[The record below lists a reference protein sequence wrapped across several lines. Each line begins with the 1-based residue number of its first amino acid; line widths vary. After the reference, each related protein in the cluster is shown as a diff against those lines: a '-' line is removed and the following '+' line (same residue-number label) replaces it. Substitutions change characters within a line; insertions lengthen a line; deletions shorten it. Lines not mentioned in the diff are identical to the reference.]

1 MTRRLIA
8 STLAA
13 LLLAGCGAATAP
25 QGAAP
30 RAAGWKAA
38 GVTMDSG
45 WIAGSVKRAYRVL
58 DTGDF
63 AGLFTR
69 ASLVS
74 IVCHRL
80 DHQGRLLDESKTV
93 FRFWAVMAETFPL
106 VEVTQTADGRQTI
119 DDTPSLIAE
128 LPVVSSRRLD
138 PDGLRPPTEV
148 VPLAISDGIK
158 LAPDGAESTTFKV
171 IYNGPYAD
179 PKYPDTDVAHVFSYH
194 NGRIIGR
201 KDVAAR

>member
-1 MTRRLIA
+1 
-8 STLAA
+8 
-13 LLLAGCGAATAP
+13 
-25 QGAAP
+25 
-30 RAAGWKAA
+30 RAAGWRAA

-45 WIAGSVKRAYRVL
+45 WISGSVKRAYRVL

-69 ASLVS
+69 ATLVS
-74 IVCHRL
+74 LECRRL
-80 DHQGRLLDESKTV
+80 DHEGRLLDDSKAV
-93 FRFWAVMAETFPL
+93 FRFWAVKGETFPL
-106 VEVTQTADGRQTI
+106 VEVSQTADGRQVI
-119 DDTPSLIAE
+119 DDTPGLIAE
-128 LPVVSSRRLD
+128 LPVTAMRRLD

-158 LAPDGAESTTFKV
+158 LAPDGVESTTFKV

-179 PKYPDTDVAHVFSYH
+179 SKYPDTDVAHVFSYH
-194 NGRIIGR
+194 NARIIGR